1 VGRAVGVSRN
11 ASLAPMGPSSEGEA
25 MRRRGIGRL
34 GVGLRVALLLGSIA
48 AWGCSDPVAVEHT
61 TSSGNHTTS
70 SGNLRQ
76 GRFQLPQTSADV
88 GRRLDDAPRVR

>member
-1 VGRAVGVSRN
+1 
-11 ASLAPMGPSSEGEA
+11 
-25 MRRRGIGRL
+25 MRKPGIGKL
-34 GVGLRVALLLGSIA
+34 WAALLLGSFAVA
-48 AWGCSDPVAVEHT
+48 ACSNPVAVDHTTSSGNHT

-76 GRFQLPQTSADV
+76 SRLQLPQTSADV